1 MTWDMEENYKQLLM
15 EIARILQKK
24 YNCMTEICRLTEE
37 SAQALGRNDK
47 VSVQMLLG
55 MRGEEIEKVRECDK
69 NINLFKESAP
79 VEFSGWLEKALEG
92 KEPVNEVPYGKE
104 GAIVLKIAGN
114 VRSVWEK
121 TMTVDKHMNT
131 RLAGKDSFY
140 SNK

>member
-1 MTWDMEENYKQLLM
+1 MEENYKQLLM
-15 EIARILQKK
+15 EIARILQRK

-69 NINLFKESAP
+69 NIGLFKESAP
-79 VEFSGWLEKALEG
+79 DEFSEWLEKALVG
-92 KEPVNEVPYGKE
+92 KEPVSEVPYGKE
-104 GAIVLKIAGN
+104 GAVVLKIAGN

-121 TMTVDKHMNT
+121 TMTVDKHMNM